1 MKEKKYTIVTITA
14 ESNYGNRLQNYAME
28 HVVKK
33 CDNSVTTLSNRYNIY
48 KRYSLK
54 EKAYVLYKLLTKKN
68 SCLFLKRTYK
78 FWKFDKLN
86 ISRLLISENEGYY
99 SKTLR
104 CKKVICGSDQIWNL
118 DFFAKYREQFFAK
131 FVSSEKRIAFS
142 ASIGTETIPEK
153 YVDFF
158 KKSIM
163 EFKDISVREE
173 RAAEIIKELT
183 GRVVPVTVDPTLLL
197 GREEWINIAR
207 KPSWIKGKKFILTY
221 FLGEIS
227 EQVQNYIQE
236 ISNYLNVHIVNLY
249 SEYENVEKVNPQSFC
264 AGPDEFVWLVANC
277 EVFLTD
283 SFHGCVFSTIFQK
296 PFRWF
301 SREEKGVRNMN
312 SRMDTLFSKLQI
324 GDWCIGNINEPVE
337 HILYNDFSKVEKNL
351 NYEKEYA
358 MNYLKGALYED

>member
-1 MKEKKYTIVTITA
+1 MKKKCAIITITG
-14 ESNYGNRLQNYAME
+14 ETNYGNRLQNYAME
-28 HVVKK
+28 YVLKK
-33 CDNSVTTLSNRYNIY
+33 FDMIPKSLSRSYVFRY

-54 EKAYVLYKLLTKKN
+54 EKIYLLYSLCNNSKKR
-68 SCLFLKRTYK
+68 LGVKRENI
-78 FWKFDKLN
+78 FRKFDNRYINRCLIKEK
-86 ISRLLISENEGYY
+86 ISNLKTNEYD
-99 SKTLR
+99 KF
-104 CKKVICGSDQIWNL
+104 ICGSDQIWNL
-118 DFFAKYREQFFAK
+118 DFFAKRRDFYFAK
-131 FVSSEKRIAFS
+131 FVIPEKRVAFS

-153 YVDFF
+153 YIDFF

-163 EFKDISVREE
+163 EFRDISVREE

-197 GREEWINIAR
+197 GREEWIKIAR
-207 KPSWIKGKKFILTY
+207 KPSWIKGEKFILTY

-227 EQVQNYIQE
+227 KQVQNYIQE

-249 SEYENVEKVNPQSFC
+249 SEYENVEKVNPHSFC
-264 AGPDEFVWLVANC
+264 ASPDEFVWLVANC

-324 GDWCIGNINEPVE
+324 GDWCIGDVNEPVG
-337 HILYNDFSKVEKNL
+337 HILHKDFSKVEKNL
-351 NYEKEYA
+351 NYEKEFA
-358 MNYLKGALYED
+358 INYLKGVLYED